1 MANRGRQPHFLR
13 IKVMAEDGFLL
24 REAAFDLG
32 DGLLFLVDG

>member
-1 MANRGRQPHFLR
+1 MANRGRQPHLLR
-13 IKVMAEDGFLL
+13 IKVMAEDGLL